1 MWCKLF
7 TSALLPLLKM
17 NSSVNWKWTEMG
29 SVWIPRGTET
39 RSLCI
44 SVTASD
50 FSHIWLPFLDEPH
63 VQQDRL
69 ESLLEVMGVEWKSKR
84 EGEREGWGVII
95 AFSIFF
101 VMLQSQRQKVPC
113 NLSFWNH
120 SLTLET
126 TRTHPKT
133 LALNVQW
140 LFFFFL
146 VLQCSHCC
154 GAEAW
159 RSALSLK
166 TNQPVCVWS
175 VCVHASTFRLC
186 RAHCLRVQRLFFS
199 FLIWSLFAF
208 SPRMKDGGFV
218 LASPQVRALSFLSNC
233 NH

>member
-1 MWCKLF
+1 MWILHSIVKHINCGVWCKLF
-7 TSALLPLLKM
+7 TSAPLPLLKM

-39 RSLCI
+39 RSHCI

-69 ESLLEVMGVEWKSKR
+69 ESLLEVMGEEWKSER
-84 EGEREGWGVII
+84 EREREGWGVII

-126 TRTHPKT
+126 TRSILKH
-133 LALNVQW
+133 
-140 LFFFFL
+140 
-146 VLQCSHCC
+146 
-154 GAEAW
+154 W
-159 RSALSLK
+159 R
-166 TNQPVCVWS
+166 
-175 VCVHASTFRLC
+175 
-186 RAHCLRVQRLFFS
+186 
-199 FLIWSLFAF
+199 
-208 SPRMKDGGFV
+208 
-218 LASPQVRALSFLSNC
+218 
-233 NH
+233 